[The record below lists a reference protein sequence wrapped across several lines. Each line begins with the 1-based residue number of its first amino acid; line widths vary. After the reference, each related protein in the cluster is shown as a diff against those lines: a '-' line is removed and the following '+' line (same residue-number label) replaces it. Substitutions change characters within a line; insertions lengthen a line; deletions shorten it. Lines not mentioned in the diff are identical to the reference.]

1 MLPTS
6 IFAASSFIAFGT
18 AFPLY
23 SRVATSTTLAPRAA
37 YTTFGGD
44 GSTAAGW
51 PRQSE
56 WKSFEDAWAS
66 NQDTIRG
73 SCENHGW
80 GDNNSDAET
89 QAIKDSIESE
99 SVASGVPKEL
109 ILAIM
114 MQESKGCV
122 RAPTTASD
130 APNPGLMQGAGTA
143 SCHTISPCPAN
154 VIHDMIHE
162 GTTGEGLR
170 LSLKKAL
177 DAFSATPD
185 DSKYYKAARLYNSG
199 DQVTDPNLGQGATAC
214 YASDIANRLI
224 EPFGDSSC
232 DNGAVAS
239 LTQTAGRE
247 TVNNDNNNNN
257 DDQQLDLEQHQTVDE
272 QPAPKQ
278 NADTQ
283 TADSG
288 VLDTTITGAVDG
300 CIKYYTPSDGS
311 TCEAAPVPLAVLRQL
326 NPQLSEDCSNL
337 WAGYGYCI
345 ATLALLSPN

>member
-6 IFAASSFIAFGT
+6 IFAASSFIAFGY

-37 YTTFGGD
+37 YITFGGD
-44 GSTAAGW
+44 GSAAAGW
-51 PRQSE
+51 PKQSE

-66 NQDTIRG
+66 NQDTIKT

-89 QAIKDSIESE
+89 QAVKDSIESE

-232 DNGAVAS
+232 DNNAVAS

-247 TVNNDNNNNN
+247 TVNNNNENN
-257 DDQQLDLEQHQTVDE
+257 DDQQLDLEQHQTVNE
-272 QPAPKQ
+272 QPAPKDNG
-278 NADTQ
+278 NAQ
-283 TADSG
+283 SADSG

-300 CIKYYTPSDGS
+300 CTKYYTPSDGS
-311 TCEAAPVPLAVLRQL
+311 TCEAAPVPLATLRQI
-326 NPQLSEDCSNL
+326 NSQLSEDCSNL

-345 ATLALLSPN
+345 AT